1 MRPEA
6 AAAPPR
12 ARDENARLRL
22 LAAQE
27 RRYLPP
33 ADLASLFVAER
44 IAPGLEA
51 QARAHWQSLRT
62 HLRQHPDPAVAERLV
77 ALTIGL
83 AEISFDRGDL
93 VGQRALIDSALEV
106 TSEERHGQ
114 VMRAQ
119 IARSALKAGDVGS
132 AEAWLATCDAR
143 SEDLL
148 ADTAYRFARA
158 YIATARQDH
167 RTVISVLGVGAD
179 VPLSHAYAPEC
190 AVLCA
195 NAWERMDQRA
205 VAVDA
210 LASVKRGLGPL
221 ARRRTT
227 RFIAAHASWQLC
239 PKSEP
244 EAEKRIGETEALPIE
259 GDAMAGL
266 VLLVMGVFSLVWG
279 ASGLVVQQ
287 LLELAGYAM
296 GAHMDF
302 SISIALGV
310 LLGLLLT
317 PFGVLAFASARLE
330 RKRRLQGKP
339 AAAYVV
345 EHSRLST
352 ESSPESVAIKLVLLI
367 TPDDAPAY
375 YSTVET
381 SVIATMRSNF
391 DVGRLLTARLGRNPH
406 EYSLEV
412 VS

>member
-1 MRPEA
+1 
-6 AAAPPR
+6 
-12 ARDENARLRL
+12 
-22 LAAQE
+22 
-27 RRYLPP
+27 
-33 ADLASLFVAER
+33 
-44 IAPGLEA
+44 
-51 QARAHWQSLRT
+51 
-62 HLRQHPDPAVAERLV
+62 
-77 ALTIGL
+77 
-83 AEISFDRGDL
+83 
-93 VGQRALIDSALEV
+93 
-106 TSEERHGQ
+106 
-114 VMRAQ
+114 
-119 IARSALKAGDVGS
+119 
-132 AEAWLATCDAR
+132 
-143 SEDLL
+143 
-148 ADTAYRFARA
+148 
-158 YIATARQDH
+158 
-167 RTVISVLGVGAD
+167 
-179 VPLSHAYAPEC
+179 
-190 AVLCA
+190 
-195 NAWERMDQRA
+195 
-205 VAVDA
+205 
-210 LASVKRGLGPL
+210 
-221 ARRRTT
+221 
-227 RFIAAHASWQLC
+227 
-239 PKSEP
+239 
-244 EAEKRIGETEALPIE
+244 
-259 GDAMAGL
+259 
-266 VLLVMGVFSLVWG
+266 MGVFSLVWG